1 MALGRREAGTARV
14 EQAVEAYRAALKE
27 RTRERTPLDW
37 AVTQNNLG
45 RALYLL
51 GERKQARKLFEE
63 AREAYRAA
71 LEVLESAGEL
81 RYREMA
87 RNNLDEVTRRLQ
99 ESGSRPSVQE

>member
-1 MALGRREAGTARV
+1 MTDRPAPGYTPARGEAKFPDLT
-14 EQAVEAYRAALKE
+14 LHK
-27 RTRERTPLDW
+27 LDW